1 MKYPDFSYEQKL
13 WQKGFGYVIGID
25 EAGRGAWAGPIVVAA
40 VVWPQTL
47 KLKNKNEKVKM
58 IEEVGIN
65 DSKELRPRQR
75 ENLAQFIKTHA
86 LAWDVTEVGVG
97 VINKIGIGKA
107 TEKAMRKTVKDI
119 IKKLKKEANFFV
131 LVDYFYIPYLYG
143 LGRKNQLGIKDGD
156 QKSISIAAASIL
168 AKVYRDKIM
177 RSLGRRSRFKVYGWG
192 ENKGYGTKKHQKAI
206 EMYGLTRYHRKDF
219 VRSFK

>member
-13 WQKGFGYVIGID
+13 WKKGFGYVIGID

-40 VVWPQTL
+40 CVFAP
-47 KLKNKNEKVKM
+47 KVQ
-58 IEEVGIN
+58 IENLGIN
-65 DSKELRPRQR
+65 DSKLLKPRER
-75 ENLAQFIKTHA
+75 EKLAKEIKKRV

-131 LVDYFYIPYLYG
+131 LVDYFYIPYLRG
-143 LGRKNQLGIKDGD
+143 FGRKNQLGIKDGD

-168 AKVYRDKIM
+168 AKVHRDKIM

-206 EMYGLTRYHRKDF
+206 EIYGLTRYHRKDF